1 MNLHQFHHPINNNN
15 KHFSMLQ
22 QKNALFAGSTVSVRV
37 CFFVSSRQQVAR
49 FLDCQTFYREPE
61 LSVLLRAW
69 LPQSWYFVGRFE
81 SGIVAFVVLE

>member
-1 MNLHQFHHPINNNN
+1 M
-15 KHFSMLQ
+15 
-22 QKNALFAGSTVSVRV
+22 
-37 CFFVSSRQQVAR
+37 AR